1 MALIEDVKTYLDIT
15 WSDQHTDAKLT
26 GILARAQTK
35 LGEYAGCSVQ
45 DLDLSTE
52 STEKQLLL
60 DLCRYIDNNA
70 SEDFEENYR
79 ADLIMLRAKYAT
91 EVTDDETAENVES
104 ADSGGAG

>member
-1 MALIEDVKTYLDIT
+1 MALIDDVKNYLDIT
-15 WSDQHTDAKLT
+15 WSDQHTDTKLT
-26 GILARAQTK
+26 GILARAQIK

-45 DLDLSTE
+45 ELDLSTE

-60 DLCRYIDNNA
+60 DLCRYIYNNA

-104 ADSGGAG
+104 ADSGGTG